1 MHDSRLGCLRVLA
14 GVAMLAP
21 GVAAAQADEGKT
33 GDIVIT
39 GKRPRGSAIGDVE
52 PVAVLDAGQ
61 LRTLG
66 TNIDDILRQL
76 KPLTTSASGADPVFL
91 LNGRRISGYQE
102 VQTLPPEAIERT
114 EVLPETEAS
123 RFGFP
128 PTVRLVNFI
137 TKPHFRALAVEQS
150 ASTTTDGGGSA
161 ATLSL
166 SPTRIDRD
174 RRFVATIEYLHQDA
188 LPYARRPT
196 FADPD
201 SLFDPTGNVTGI
213 GGASLSPTLDALA
226 GQRVTVAPVPLDPAR
241 RGLLSAY
248 AAAANVPRR
257 FDMAPY
263 GALQSN
269 DEVKINA
276 TQAVPIGETV
286 TASLNLSMDA
296 KGGSRPGGLA
306 TAVLRVPGSN
316 PYSPFGTDVLL
327 YRNLPEAGVLRQSG
341 GGLQLHAGGTVQG
354 SVKRWLWT
362 VTGNYDRALTRFML
376 DQGVDLTRVQAA
388 ITAGAD
394 PFRGFAAQD
403 VATRLTSRSRSVA
416 ETLSSNA
423 TATGPVAR
431 LPAGEARMTLTADYA
446 RTGSNG
452 TLAGSDGTARSLTRS
467 VRSASANVDLPIAS
481 RERGVLGAIGT
492 LSANATLGVS
502 SVSDYGSLLS
512 RYLGLTW
519 TPVSP
524 VQVTAS
530 LNVTQNAPDIAQLT
544 QPVVTI
550 TNVAFFDF
558 ATGTN
563 ALVTLTSGGNADLA
577 PERRRVSTL
586 GATWK
591 PMKARELRLALNY
604 IETRIDDQT
613 VNIVRGSPA
622 LLAAFPERFRRDADG
637 QLLTADLRPINV
649 AFERERKLEGRINL
663 WTPLGAVPKPPAAP
677 AGSTAPPPPPQ
688 RQRPSLY
695 SFVTATLRLDDQVR
709 LRPGQPVFDA
719 LAGDGV
725 SSVQERSRF
734 EAQGAIGG
742 SVGAVQ
748 GGIFGLW
755 KAPTRIRSDIPSADL
770 RFSPRMF
777 FSLYSTFDAAKLAP
791 KADWTKRMTLQFTV
805 QNLFNNRV
813 QVRDRTGATPYAF
826 QPSFLDWYGRIAKL
840 SVRKLF

>member
-1 MHDSRLGCLRVLA
+1 
-14 GVAMLAP
+14 
-21 GVAAAQADEGKT
+21 
-33 GDIVIT
+33 
-39 GKRPRGSAIGDVE
+39 
-52 PVAVLDAGQ
+52 
-61 LRTLG
+61 
-66 TNIDDILRQL
+66 
-76 KPLTTSASGADPVFL
+76 
-91 LNGRRISGYQE
+91 
-102 VQTLPPEAIERT
+102 
-114 EVLPETEAS
+114 
-123 RFGFP
+123 
-128 PTVRLVNFI
+128 
-137 TKPHFRALAVEQS
+137 
-150 ASTTTDGGGSA
+150 
-161 ATLSL
+161 
-166 SPTRIDRD
+166 
-174 RRFVATIEYLHQDA
+174 
-188 LPYARRPT
+188 
-196 FADPD
+196 
-201 SLFDPTGNVTGI
+201 
-213 GGASLSPTLDALA
+213 
-226 GQRVTVAPVPLDPAR
+226 
-241 RGLLSAY
+241 
-248 AAAANVPRR
+248 
-257 FDMAPY
+257 
-263 GALQSN
+263 
-269 DEVKINA
+269 
-276 TQAVPIGETV
+276 
-286 TASLNLSMDA
+286 
-296 KGGSRPGGLA
+296 
-306 TAVLRVPGSN
+306 
-316 PYSPFGTDVLL
+316 
-327 YRNLPEAGVLRQSG
+327 
-341 GGLQLHAGGTVQG
+341 
-354 SVKRWLWT
+354 
-362 VTGNYDRALTRFML
+362 
-376 DQGVDLTRVQAA
+376 
-388 ITAGAD
+388 
-394 PFRGFAAQD
+394 
-403 VATRLTSRSRSVA
+403 
-416 ETLSSNA
+416 
-423 TATGPVAR
+423 
-431 LPAGEARMTLTADYA
+431 
-446 RTGSNG
+446 
-452 TLAGSDGTARSLTRS
+452 
-467 VRSASANVDLPIAS
+467 
-481 RERGVLGAIGT
+481 
-492 LSANATLGVS
+492 
-502 SVSDYGSLLS
+502 
-512 RYLGLTW
+512 
-519 TPVSP
+519 

-577 PERRRVSTL
+577 PERRRVSTV

-663 WTPLGAVPKPPAAP
+663 WTPLGAAPKPPAAP
-677 AGSTAPPPPPQ
+677 AGSTAPPPPQ

-719 LAGDGV
+719 LDGDGV

-755 KAPTRIRSDIPSADL
+755 KSTTRIRSDIPSADL

-813 QVRDRTGATPYAF
+813 QVRDRSGATPYAF